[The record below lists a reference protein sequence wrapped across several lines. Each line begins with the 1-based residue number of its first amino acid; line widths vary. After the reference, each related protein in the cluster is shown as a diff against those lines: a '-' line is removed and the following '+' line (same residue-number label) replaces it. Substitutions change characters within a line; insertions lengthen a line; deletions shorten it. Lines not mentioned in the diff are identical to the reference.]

1 MDSNYPYNGRGSGP
15 SGKPDLHFILKN
27 SRADAEEAAKRAGR
41 GQPIHHTAHEPD
53 QYPHFHPA
61 DRDGNIIK
69 NGQHF
74 GYPQNTK
81 FHPR

>member
-41 GQPIHHTAHEPD
+41 GKTNNFRRFLFKAL
-53 QYPHFHPA
+53 FL
-61 DRDGNIIK
+61 
-69 NGQHF
+69 
-74 GYPQNTK
+74 
-81 FHPR
+81 